1 MISYPCN
8 DQVPMPPLSD
18 EAAAMVLELLQ
29 RFTECFENQY
39 YGEIHR
45 YYEERSQANME
56 TADPPPAVV
65 PSVWAA

>member
-18 EAAAMVLELLQ
+18 EAAVTVLEFLQ
-29 RFTECFENQY
+29 RFTECFESQY

-45 YYEERSQANME
+45 YYEERSQANMK
-56 TADPPPAVV
+56 TANPPPADD
-65 PSVWAA
+65 PPF

>member
-18 EAAAMVLELLQ
+18 EAAVMVLEFLQ
-29 RFTECFENQY
+29 RFTECFESQY

-45 YYEERSQANME
+45 YYEERSQANMK
-56 TADPPPAVV
+56 TDDPPPADDD
-65 PSVWAA
+65 PPF

>member
-18 EAAAMVLELLQ
+18 EAAVTVLEFLQ
-29 RFTECFENQY
+29 RFTECFESQY

-45 YYEERSQANME
+45 YYEERSQANMK
-56 TADPPPAVV
+56 TADPPPIADD
-65 PSVWAA
+65 PLF